1 MLLSLKKSN
10 EKIIKTFFVKS
21 LKRIKCIPVP
31 KLVHK
36 IFLAH
41 SFLHTRIR
49 VWKGTLGP
57 APFFVVRVFQI
68 MLSCVYTSLQF
79 HSLCLM
85 KCSTAKCFKICHNFI
100 YQKPMLI
107 FPCIQFSFWHAN
119 CQVISS
125 NTNSQIGRSVCAK
138 CMMELGYGGMAQTNS
153 NKTSPHHIIHILFCR
168 I

>member
-1 MLLSLKKSN
+1 M
-10 EKIIKTFFVKS
+10 
-21 LKRIKCIPVP
+21 P

-85 KCSTAKCFKICHNFI
+85 KCSTAKCFKICHNIFYITKANVDFSMHSVFI
-100 YQKPMLI
+100 L
-107 FPCIQFSFWHAN
+107 A

-138 CMMELGYGGMAQTNS
+138 CMMELGYGMEVWLKPTATIL
-153 NKTSPHHIIHILFCR
+153 HHIILFISCFVESKCLQLNFQR
-168 I
+168 PSTITN